1 MRVEVTVGRA
11 DARRRLDLVVH
22 RLLTGPNRTTR
33 TRVQSFIRSGAV
45 QVDGLDVR
53 RPATRTSAGE
63 VITVSLPERGLREA
77 SPVHNAAD
85 CDTDLGSADV
95 TLDVIY
101 EDEHFLVVNK
111 PAGVVVH
118 PTYRHPTGTLLH
130 ALRRHARHWPSRSR
144 PSLVGRLDKATS
156 GVVLVAKTR
165 PVHAALQR
173 TLAGAVS
180 AKDYLTV
187 VYGRVPA
194 RGAIAIPLAR
204 DPLDRRRVAPAA
216 SGRSSLTRFERLARV
231 GTGRAALALV
241 RCRLV
246 TGRMHQI
253 RVHLAARGW
262 PIVGDPVY
270 GEPRW
275 SHVTDSELYVALQQF
290 PRQALHAWRLT
301 FPHPISGA
309 RLTCTAPLP
318 ADMTALVRA
327 CRFRIDFLP
336 EWPLEV

>member
-1 MRVEVTVGRA
+1 MRVELIVGRA
-11 DARRRLDLVVH
+11 DASRRLDLVVH

-33 TRVQSFIRSGAV
+33 TRVQSFIRNGAV
-45 QVDGLDVR
+45 LVDGIAVR
-53 RPATRTSAGE
+53 RPSTRTRAGRI
-63 VITVSLPERGLREA
+63 ITVSLPDITRRPA
-77 SPVHNAAD
+77 SSV
-85 CDTDLGSADV
+85 DTSLDNGPDIA
-95 TLDVIY
+95 LDVLY
-101 EDEHFLVVNK
+101 EDEQLLVVNK
-111 PAGVVVH
+111 PSGVVVH
-118 PTYRHPTGTLLH
+118 PTYRHPTATLLQ
-130 ALRRHARHWPSRSR
+130 ALRRHARHWPRSHR

-173 TLAGAVS
+173 ILAGTAS
-180 AKDYLTV
+180 LKDYLAV

-204 DPLDRRRVAPAA
+204 DPQDRRRVAPAA
-216 SGRSSLTRFERLARV
+216 GGRSCLTRFERLARI
-231 GTGRAALALV
+231 GKGQGALALL
-241 RCRLV
+241 RCRLI

-270 GEPRW
+270 GGPRW
-275 SHVTDSELYVALQQF
+275 SHVTDPELQAALRQF
-290 PRQALHAWRLT
+290 SHQALHAWRLT

-327 CRFRIDFLP
+327 CGFRIDAGSWDL
-336 EWPLEV
+336 